1 MRYPLRTGM
10 TLSVILLLF
19 LAFNLVWVVKLP
31 DLRQDFSQQQ
41 TNTLS
46 PAALHLLTTL
56 ESPLDFYYFNSS
68 IPAKKSI
75 LKHYAKR
82 VEEKLRA
89 FEHAAN
95 GRINLHIID
104 PTPFSEDAYKAGL
117 YGLRDQPGFFGLIG
131 AREGQTAQRIESFN
145 PENEPL
151 LEYEISHLITQLLHP
166 EPAIVGLLS
175 GLPAGASIEPLVL
188 ELHRHFDL
196 LELEPTA
203 DHVPSRIKTLM
214 LINPRGLPEKT
225 LYQKTD

>member
-1 MRYPLRTGM
+1 L
-10 TLSVILLLF
+10 
-19 LAFNLVWVVKLP
+19 KK
-31 DLRQDFSQQQ
+31 
-41 TNTLS
+41 
-46 PAALHLLTTL
+46 
-56 ESPLDFYYFNSS
+56 NSGT
-68 IPAKKSI
+68 
-75 LKHYAKR
+75 
-82 VEEKLRA
+82 

-175 GLPAGASIEPLVL
+175 GLPAA
-188 ELHRHFDL
+188 H
-196 LELEPTA
+196 
-203 DHVPSRIKTLM
+203 PSSRWYWNCTDISTSWSWNRRPIM
-214 LINPRGLPEKT
+214 CPRGLKP
-225 LYQKTD
+225 